1 MDRLQARH
9 PSVKEGRA
17 IGLFGMVDL
26 QKNKKGDPLAPYTC
40 GACTITLGL
49 FPIGTPESVITAA
62 YNANL
67 VRVPGVYIDPV
78 TGLNL
83 PPEHVTDKWTG
94 RATVNWTPK
103 LDWTDQTTVYATA
116 SRGELAGGVNNG
128 NISTT
133 SAAPRVFNA
142 ATVDALE
149 VGTKNTLLD
158 GTLTAN
164 LDAWYYNY
172 ENYQVTIIANRSS
185 QTLNIPA
192 HLYGVEG
199 EFVWQPTEALSFNMS
214 LNATRTGAGN
224 AFAVDQRN
232 AVANFSNAF
241 GGAVLVKD
249 TTTAINCVLIPNSAA
264 VSGHTPGESSLFG
277 GHHVNGFYLP
287 NGGNAAIDAPYGI
300 PLTNYGDCNPT
311 DHNPALMSVT
321 NPNGTIGEALHEA
334 GWDYAPSVDPH
345 TGLPIPS
352 APDAG
357 SRGTGIPSSRGVAG
371 ASLKGNQLPN
381 TPRYQVGFGAQYI
394 FGLDGGYTLT
404 PRVDYYWQSSMQS
417 RVWNDPN
424 VDLVHSWDVTNL
436 SVNLVNT
443 DNNWYAKL
451 FATNVFNKQNPTG
464 SFVTDQAAGL
474 WTNVFAE
481 DPRVVGISLGASW

>member
-1 MDRLQARH
+1 
-9 PSVKEGRA
+9 
-17 IGLFGMVDL
+17 
-26 QKNKKGDPLAPYTC
+26 
-40 GACTITLGL
+40 
-49 FPIGTPESVITAA
+49 
-62 YNANL
+62 
-67 VRVPGVYIDPV
+67 
-78 TGLNL
+78 
-83 PPEHVTDKWTG
+83 
-94 RATVNWTPK
+94 
-103 LDWTDQTTVYATA
+103 
-116 SRGELAGGVNNG
+116 
-128 NISTT
+128 
-133 SAAPRVFNA
+133 
-142 ATVDALE
+142 
-149 VGTKNTLLD
+149 
-158 GTLTAN
+158 
-164 LDAWYYNY
+164 
-172 ENYQVTIIANRSS
+172 
-185 QTLNIPA
+185 
-192 HLYGVEG
+192 
-199 EFVWQPTEALSFNMS
+199 MS

-249 TTTAINCVLIPNSAA
+249 TTTAINCLLIPNSAA

-404 PRVDYYWQSSMQS
+404 PRVDYYWQSSIFT
-417 RVWNDPN
+417 RIWNDNADYVGAWDTMNAQIRLSSEDERWYAMVYAKNIFDKRN
-424 VDLVHSWDVTNL
+424 VTGMYLQDPSAGLYTNL
-436 SVNLVNT
+436 FT
-443 DNNWYAKL
+443 
-451 FATNVFNKQNPTG
+451 
-464 SFVTDQAAGL
+464 
-474 WTNVFAE
+474 E
-481 DPRVVGISLGASW
+481 DPRVLGVSLGVNW